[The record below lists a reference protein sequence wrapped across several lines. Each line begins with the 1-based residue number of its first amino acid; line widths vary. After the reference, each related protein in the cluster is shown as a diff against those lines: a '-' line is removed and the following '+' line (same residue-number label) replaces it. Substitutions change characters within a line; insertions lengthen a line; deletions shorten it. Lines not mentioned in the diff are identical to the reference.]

1 MNLNWQEYEELATRA
16 AAEGCVLLKNKGNM
30 LPLKKGTIVAVFGR
44 MQEHYYKSGLGSGG
58 LVNVDYVYDIPSAIE
73 ELGEL
78 TLYEPLRDIYREWE
92 VEHPLN
98 KGEGWG
104 KDPFSQEEWD
114 VPQGIIKDAAR
125 NADEAIVIIART
137 AGEDRDSDPLP
148 GSYYLSDAEKNLIKN
163 VKAIFGKVV
172 VVYNTGNIMDVS
184 FDDEVD
190 ADAIILSW
198 QAGMVGGLGLA
209 SILCGDISPSGHLPD
224 TMAYKLEDYPS
235 YSNFGKSLTD
245 MYAEDVYVG
254 YRYFETFA
262 KKEVRYPFGFG
273 LTYTQFKLDFVS
285 CKLEDNK
292 YSVTVR
298 VKNIGE
304 YAARE
309 VVQIYVSK
317 PRDIVD
323 NPALCLAGFGKTAEL
338 KPNEE
343 TRLVI
348 EFPIDRLAAYSDING
363 DKYRFTEAIRQGKY
377 VFYMGENVR
386 DVKEI
391 YSYEQEETQVIYT
404 LNNCL
409 FPNVTYRR
417 MTLTKFGNLDYFTVP
432 TRPLYDMNKRRIPEE
447 IPMTGDKGYK
457 LKDVYDGNVT
467 MEEFVGQL
475 SVEEL
480 CCLTRGEGMGSP
492 KVTPGT
498 ASAFGGVAP
507 GLVDKGIPAVCC
519 SDGPSGLRIDSGIK
533 AFSLPNGTLLAAT
546 FDTELNEK
554 LFTFLGY
561 EMKKNKVDILLGPGM
576 NIHRF
581 PLNGRNF
588 EYFSEDPV
596 LTGLM
601 GLAQARGLNAA
612 GSIACLKHFA
622 ANNREK
628 NRRLMDSVVSSRA
641 LREIYLKGFE
651 IVIRE
656 DDVDVAVMTTYG
668 SLNGYYTAG
677 NYELNTLVLREDWG
691 FDGLVMTDWW
701 ADINRPGEKPCG
713 NDLAQMIKAQND
725 IYMCVSDAS
734 RNSSDDNLE
743 AEIESGDLKISEL
756 QRTAVN
762 VLETVLKTTAF
773 RRLIGQEDE
782 VVIENGP
789 KQDVE
794 DISGVSYIK
803 LEDGLELDMQK
814 LKAGSERAYVFAL
827 DAEPGTNYD
836 VTITGVSDLDKLAQ
850 LPVNLFYMGFPIISC
865 VFTGSNG
872 QETSI
877 TREISFETRFNVYRL
892 LSSNVGLKILK
903 LKFTYKGTHEVDT
916 SFGYKEEL

>member
-1 MNLNWQEYEELATRA
+1 MILNWHAYEELAIRA
-16 AAEGCVLLKNKGNM
+16 AAEGCVLLKNKGNA
-30 LPLKKGTIVAVFGR
+30 LPLTKGSTVAVFGR

-58 LVNVDYVYDIPSAIE
+58 LVNVDYVYDIPGAIE
-73 ELGEL
+73 KLGEL
-78 TLYEPLRDIYREWE
+78 SLYEPLREIYREWE
-92 VEHPLN
+92 TKHPLD

-104 KDPFSQEEWD
+104 RDPFSQEEWD
-114 VPQGIIKDAAR
+114 MPRDIIKEAAG
-125 NADEAIVIIART
+125 NADAAIVIVART
-137 AGEDRDSDPLP
+137 AGEDRDSAPLP

-163 VKAIFGKVV
+163 VKELFGKVIV
-172 VVYNTGNIMDVS
+172 VFNTGNIMDVS

-190 ADAIILSW
+190 ADAIVFSW

-209 SILCGDISPSGHLPD
+209 SVLCGDISPSGHLPD
-224 TMAYKLEDYPS
+224 TMAYKLSDYPS
-235 YSNFGKSLTD
+235 YECFGKSLTD
-245 MYAEDVYVG
+245 FYAEDIYVG

-262 KKEVRYPFGFG
+262 RERVRYPFGFG
-273 LTYTQFKLDFVS
+273 LTYTSFRVDYIGCTSK
-285 CKLEDNK
+285 NGR
-292 YSVTVR
+292 YTITAR
-298 VKNIGE
+298 VKNTGK
-304 YAARE
+304 YSARE

-317 PRDIVD
+317 PCDSVD

-338 KPNEE
+338 KPGEE
-343 TRLVI
+343 TDLVI
-348 EFPIDRLAAYSDING
+348 EFPIDRLAAYSDLEG
-363 DKYRFTEAIRQGKY
+363 DAYRFTEAVRAGKY

-386 DVKEI
+386 EVEEI
-391 YSYEQEETQVIYT
+391 YSFTQEKTEVIYT
-404 LNNCL
+404 LSNCL
-409 FPNVTYRR
+409 LPNQPYKR
-417 MTLTKFGNLDYFTVP
+417 MMRSKSGNLDYVEVP
-432 TRPLYDMNKRRIPEE
+432 TGPVYDMATRQIPDE

-457 LKDVYDGNVT
+457 LKDVYDGRVS

-475 SVEEL
+475 TLSEL
-480 CCLTRGEGMGSP
+480 CSLARGEGMGSP
-492 KVTPGT
+492 KVTLGT

-507 GLVDKGIPAVCC
+507 GLTDKGIPAVCC
-519 SDGPSGLRIDSGIK
+519 SDGPSGLRIDSGVK

-546 FDTELNEK
+546 FDTGLNEE
-554 LFTFLGY
+554 LFTYLGY
-561 EMKKNKVDILLGPGM
+561 EMKKNKVDVLLGPGM

-628 NRRLMDSVVSSRA
+628 NRRLMNSEVSARA

-677 NYELNTLVLREDWG
+677 NYELDTMVLREDWG
-691 FDGLVMTDWW
+691 YDGLVMTDWW
-701 ADINRPGEKPCG
+701 ADINRPGKKPCG

-725 IYMCVSDAS
+725 IYMCVSDSAV
-734 RNSSDDNLE
+734 NSSDDNLE
-743 AEIESGDLKISEL
+743 AEIQSGELKISEL

-773 RRLIGQEDE
+773 RRSIKQDEE
-782 VVIENGP
+782 VVIEGGP

-803 LEDGLELDMQK
+803 LEDGLELNMQS
-814 LKAGSERAYVFAL
+814 LKAGSDRAYVFAL
-827 DAEPGTNYD
+827 DANPGTNYD
-836 VTITGVSDLDKLAQ
+836 VTITAVSDLDKLAQ
-850 LPVNLFYMGFPIISC
+850 LPVNLFYTGFPILSC

-872 QETSI
+872 REVSI
-877 TREISFETRFNVYRL
+877 TREISFETRYNVYRL

-903 LKFTYKGTHEVDT
+903 LKFTYKGTHEADT
-916 SFGYKEEL
+916 SFGYREEI